1 MKCLGPAVLTGLMVR
16 EHKHFVDKVDRL
28 PSMRDLAVTD
38 LPLQALRAGHLVPIV
53 LTGPPDERPWSKT
66 PNRRGHA
73 DSAPAPDGGK
83 ASGLGWA
90 ERCETPRTENQYLDP
105 YFCSICLIAQNDRLF

>member
-16 EHKHFVDKVDRL
+16 ERQHFVDTVDCL
-28 PSMRDLAVTD
+28 PSMRDLAITA
-38 LPLQALRAGHLVPIV
+38 PTCQARHAGHLVQIFS
-53 LTGPPDERPWSKT
+53 TGRPEARPALET
-66 PNRRGHA
+66 PNRLGRA
-73 DSAPAPDGGK
+73 APAPDPDGGK

-105 YFCSICLIAQNDRLF
+105 YFFLYAT